1 MKMVIK
7 MDCIFCK
14 IVNGEI
20 PGKVLY
26 EDELVLVIMDVNPS
40 VDGHC
45 LIIPKK
51 HFTDYQ
57 ELDEEM
63 ILHIMEVAKK
73 IGPEIMEKMG
83 STALTLLINYGAEQ
97 QVKHFRLHLLPNFG
111 TKTSTATKTMEE
123 TYNILKGRS
132 N

>member
-83 STALTLLINYGAEQ
+83 STALTLLINYGTDQ
-97 QVKHFRLHLLPNFG
+97 QVKHFHLHLLPNFG
-111 TKTSTATKTMEE
+111 TKTSTATKTTEE